1 MRNGILYT
9 MVAAA
14 VLTVAVSCVKEAMEG
29 DVTSGRISLYA
40 SIPLQVQTAP
50 AGKGSPE
57 GDGGVLDSSYPEE
70 LEIALARVDQGYL
83 SYPDFVN
90 CSGPLTATMG
100 IPDQSSSY
108 MREINFDQA
117 QFFSGTDTEIS
128 FAAWYPWPAED
139 DGSLPEGYSYIS
151 DSQATKVSIPIDG
164 STDIM
169 YSTVAKGTQSTGF
182 NVLEFNHALCVY
194 RIYVYAMVYT
204 DDTGNEESTADLW
217 GSLESM
223 AIPDMP
229 ASCTITLPR
238 TSAASGQDPVYLHE
252 LAYSSETV
260 TLDLSDPEDKDIF
273 FDPGDALPV
282 GLANRRHV
290 ATFISAPPSDG
301 IMDINLTTSNS
312 TAKQE
317 VSIAKNFQA
326 GYAYDI
332 FLRFSDHGII
342 NAEVSVSD
350 WQKGGDV
357 DQPVDA
363 SIYYDL
369 STYGTSNCYHISSA
383 NYGYCFDGTVKGNGN
398 GASVGI
404 TDASLDPAYVDI
416 LWADI
421 PEIEY
426 NGEKRCPVVMASN
439 TLVKGKVMFKVLGN
453 SSDQNNTKLQSE
465 GNVLLAAY
473 DKVPER
479 DSDGNITNGA
489 NIIWTWHLWLSDPV
503 QKHGY
508 SNGFIVQDRNLGAVD
523 AAHEDDC
530 TNIWGM
536 LYQWGRPTPFRF
548 SVTPDSQDNRAT
560 MDEAVSHPDVLYGG
574 YNGDGDQFWLSDPV
588 LDSHIAG
595 LWGYTSDYEDP
606 VKTIYDPCPQGYRV
620 YEERMWNSLHMYQRR
635 IDDEYV
641 YLRINDDIY
650 YPFQDT
656 FLADAKHVEHGA
668 GANDA
673 NKGAF
678 LWSGTIDTG
687 IDPPTPYRLWYLFS
701 KEEAEAVSYDSRR
714 NSAMPVR
721 CVSEHSEMV
730 VTDLSAAQTANCY
743 MVHKEGYYKF
753 KANVRGNGVGRLLP
767 LGGTEMAEINAGMS
781 TSISPDKVDMLW
793 WQGDF
798 TEVSA
803 VSPGDPGGESDV
815 ENYLHVSFL
824 DGGRPDADG
833 YVTFHVEEFHK
844 GNLILAAYDPDGVI
858 LWTWHIWMTDEPQL
872 KASGVYVLMDRFLG
886 ATLAPDV
893 SGSPVGIQNYK
904 EALSTYGFYYQWGRK
919 DPIPGPPSWDADD
932 MQKYGQLNSSIWWYR
947 PYGAETW
954 EKRVDIETDNA
965 VSVPESV
972 QQPLKF
978 YCSSNKAGSDNS
990 NWFSAAFDDGYTNVA
1005 LWGYAV
1011 KDYSLGQS
1019 FTKTMYDPCPPGYMV
1034 PDYKIW
1040 LNSTN
1045 AKEPGAMRY
1054 SGADGGDIQLYN
1066 NEYGF
1071 NKPIAYGMVP
1081 TIESFDG
1088 MWYPLSG
1095 YREPLT
1101 GKVTDAGWY
1110 GTMWTGMPMG
1120 EHNARALYYDTRQSR
1135 KSGQY
1140 ASSGTEDAAKG
1151 TAYGYP
1157 VRCMKE

>member
-14 VLTVAVSCVKEAMEG
+14 ALTAAASCVKEAMEG
-29 DVTSGRISLYA
+29 DVASGRISLYA

-108 MREINFDQA
+108 MREINFDRA

-151 DSQATKVSIPIDG
+151 DSQATEVSIPIDG

-342 NAEVSVSD
+342 NAEVSVAD
-350 WQKGGDV
+350 WQKGEDV
-357 DQPVDA
+357 EQPVDA

-426 NGEKRCPVVMASN
+426 NGEKICPVVMASN
-439 TLVKGKVMFKVLGN
+439 TLVKGKVMFKVLGD
-453 SSDQNNTKLQSE
+453 SSDQNNTELQSE

-523 AAHEDDC
+523 AAPEGDC
-530 TNIWGM
+530 KNIWGM

-548 SVTPDSQDNRAT
+548 SVKPDSQDNRAT

-574 YNGDGDQFWLSDPV
+574 YNGEWDQFWLSDPV
-588 LDSHIAG
+588 LDSYIAG

-635 IDDEYV
+635 IEGEYV

-656 FLADAKHVEHGA
+656 YLADATHVEHGA
-668 GANDA
+668 EANDA

-803 VSPGDPGGESDV
+803 VSPDDPGGESDV

-886 ATLAPDV
+886 ATYAPD
-893 SGSPVGIQNYK
+893 
-904 EALSTYGFYYQWGRK
+904 LSKQIIFDSAEKVLATYGFYYQWGRK
-919 DPIPGPPSWDADD
+919 DPIPGPPSWNT
-932 MQKYGQLNSSIWWYR
+932 GNRNNSDSSVWWSKAFGSTGWTRHTYV
-947 PYGAETW
+947 ETSP
-954 EKRVDIETDNA
+954 A
-965 VSVPESV
+965 VTIPESV
-972 QQPLKF
+972 RDPMKF
-978 YCSSNKAGSDNS
+978 YYSSNSKAGSTTS
-990 NWFSAAFDDGYTNVA
+990 NWFDSSFDDGYTNVA

-1011 KDYSLGQS
+1011 KDYGLGES
-1019 FTKTMYDPCPPGYMV
+1019 FSKTMYDPCPPGYMT
-1034 PDYKIW
+1034 PEYKIW
-1040 LNSTN
+1040 YNDENSN
-1045 AKEPGAMRY
+1045 RY
-1054 SGADGGDIQLYN
+1054 SDQGSGHKYLN
-1066 NEYGF
+1066 NGEDNYSSRDYG
-1071 NKPIAYGMVP
+1071 YGMV
-1081 TIESFDG
+1081 TTLVDFDLN
-1088 MWYPLSG
+1088 WYPSSG
-1095 YREPLT
+1095 CRSPQSGHLENVSYE
-1101 GKVTDAGWY
+1101 GY
-1110 GTMWTGMPMG
+1110 MWTSTPMG
-1120 EHNARALYYDTRQSR
+1120 AHNARSLYHNVRRNNGSI
-1135 KSGQY
+1135 SGQT
-1140 ASSGTEDAAKG
+1140 ADPDENGTE
-1151 TAYGYP
+1151 TALGYP